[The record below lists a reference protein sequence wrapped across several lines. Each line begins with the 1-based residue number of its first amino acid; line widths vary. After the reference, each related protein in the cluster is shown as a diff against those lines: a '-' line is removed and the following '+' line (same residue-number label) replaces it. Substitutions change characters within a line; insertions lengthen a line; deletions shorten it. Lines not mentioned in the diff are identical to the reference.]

1 MHKHDGA
8 MVMQK
13 LWKGRL
19 LVETIGKNALHAKT
33 QCEKMR
39 LTIYIHIYHMISS
52 INSLQ
57 NVVF

>member
-33 QCEKMR
+33 QIECET
-39 LTIYIHIYHMISS
+39 LPLNLISCWKH
-52 INSLQ
+52 
-57 NVVF
+57 